1 MLPEKL
7 KTGDVI
13 GIVSPSHVAQQ
24 DIYRRIIANIERK
37 GFRVKT
43 GKNLYKDTYGYLAS
57 EAERAEDFNGMVLD
71 QTVKMVF
78 FGGGYGALEIL
89 PYIDYGAILRNPKIF
104 LSYSDGTSILNAIY
118 AKTGLTTYYGQT
130 PGEFEDLR
138 QYDYEQFTSNLVR
151 GDVREFVPNSD
162 WHSLRDG
169 VCEGTLVGGYSW
181 NIALLLNNRHFEF
194 DPHGKY
200 ILFLEDYEKFSNVA
214 VVSMLLSCIEQ
225 NPMIGRVSGLLFGH
239 YSEALHPELM
249 ARLGRFGEQH
259 GVPVAYCDDFGHG
272 KNHAI
277 LPIGSHAILDT
288 HMKTLRFD

>member
-194 DPHGKY
+194 DPPRKIYPVPGGLREIQQRRRREH
-200 ILFLEDYEKFSNVA
+200 A
-214 VVSMLLSCIEQ
+214 ALLHRAESDD
-225 NPMIGRVSGLLFGH
+225 R
-239 YSEALHPELM
+239 
-249 ARLGRFGEQH
+249 ARLGTSVRALFGGASSRTDGASRAFRGEARRARRVLRRFRAREKPCDTAHRQPCDPGY
-259 GVPVAYCDDFGHG
+259 AYE
-272 KNHAI
+272 NAA
-277 LPIGSHAILDT
+277 L
-288 HMKTLRFD
+288 